1 MDDEIRR
8 TRFATERIFQQMYR
22 AQALAARADD
32 ELESRLDVVMGKT
45 RADVEAI
52 LNRLA
57 RLVEEI
63 EKEIVERS

>member
-1 MDDEIRR
+1 
-8 TRFATERIFQQMYR
+8 
-22 AQALAARADD
+22 
-32 ELESRLDVVMGKT
+32 MGKT